1 MSFKSLKL
9 LTILFSIFMLIGCAS
24 KAPAPVEGG
33 IDFEKNEPKEP
44 AIKSSAQCPDVYIV
58 KEGETLFSISLKC
71 GFNYKE
77 VANANGLKTPYKVK
91 KGDEIRLDL
100 LRKQDPAKIE
110 PAPSQEDA
118 VETIP
123 LNDGSTLDTIETVEE
138 FQGYGSP
145 TEISEPK
152 VIREVY
158 NNKNFKETEKFIAQK
173 EKLSKTW
180 AWPTEGKII
189 SEFNPDNGKKGL
201 EILGEMG
208 QEIRTVS
215 RGKVIYA
222 GEDLKGYGK
231 LIIIKHDDD
240 LITVYGNA
248 QEILVSEGQTVEAA
262 EAIATMGSSA
272 SANEAKLIF
281 EVRKG
286 GQSIDPMKFLKR
298 NS

>member
-1 MSFKSLKL
+1 MNAKFLNFFISF
-9 LTILFSIFMLIGCAS
+9 FSILIIAGCAS
-24 KAPAPVEGG
+24 KSPAPVEGK
-33 IDFEKNEPKEP
+33 IDYEKKEDERPDVKPKT
-44 AIKSSAQCPDVYIV
+44 QCPDVYIV
-58 KEGETLFSISLKC
+58 KENETLFSISLKC
-71 GFNYKE
+71 GFNYKD

-100 LRKQDPAKIE
+100 LRQQDPVKIE
-110 PAPSQEDA
+110 PPAQEDK

-123 LNDGSTLDTIETVEE
+123 RGEEADLNTIETVEE
-138 FQGYGSP
+138 FQGYGTP
-145 TEISEPK
+145 TEINEPK

-158 NNKNFKETEKFIAQK
+158 NKKNLKETERFVAQK

-180 AWPTEGKII
+180 TWPTNGKVGAK
-189 SEFNPDNGKKGL
+189 FDPNNGKKGI
-201 EILGEMG
+201 EILGEIG

-231 LIIIKHDDD
+231 LIIIKHDDN

-248 QEILVSEGQTVEAA
+248 QEILVSEGQSVEAA
-262 EAIATMGSSA
+262 EAIATMGNSIE
-272 SANEAKLIF
+272 NEVKLIF

-286 GQSIDPMKFLKR
+286 GQSIDPMLYLKKT
-298 NS
+298 S